1 MVIGIDSRN
10 LLIDWRINME
20 FVRYCDLHGIPEV
33 KDLKEGMDF
42 RKPEYRREVFLNF
55 YEYHL
60 KYKSHPGAVYY
71 VMPYLAEKYNWD
83 FETKLWFA
91 FINGA
96 TQNPLTSWVIF
107 QHFPVFSEINLEDME
122 KWHRAYWKNLDYDID
137 RRYQKGHFVEMV
149 ENYVELL
156 DGKTQSEYFND
167 ICNSDDVY
175 ENFNKLWDVVFNE
188 FFMYGRLSTFS
199 YTEYL
204 KIMGL
209 NIDCGDLFIF
219 DKSGS
224 KSHRNGLCIVLGRDE
239 FDVRKDNENLPQEF
253 EKGHTKE
260 IMIWLEKEGE
270 LLLEEAKERF
280 KGTDFFEDV
289 NYFTLESTL
298 CCYKS
303 WHRKNRRYPNVYND
317 MFYDRIKK
325 AELRDWY
332 EIDGM
337 DIDFSD
343 FWDARKAYLPEHMR
357 IEDNPNDPGL
367 VKVKQNWYR
376 FTGQV
381 PMMDK
386 EFRHFKNDFFETY
399 VQREQEWFGKE
410 ETKLRESKSF
420 SKKDHGSECG
430 VDEWL

>member
-1 MVIGIDSRN
+1 MSEIK
-10 LLIDWRINME
+10 L
-20 FVRYCDLHGIPEV
+20 VRKCELDGIPEV
-33 KDLKEGMDF
+33 HDLKEGMDF
-42 RKPEYRREVFLNF
+42 REPQYRREVFLNF

-71 VMPYLAEKYNWD
+71 VMPYLAEKYEWD
-83 FETKLWFA
+83 FETRLWFA

-96 TQNPLTSWVIF
+96 TQNPLTSWVLF
-107 QHFPVFSEINLEDME
+107 QRFPVFSEVNLDEME
-122 KWHRAYWKNLDYDID
+122 KWHRAYWRNLDYDTD

-149 ENYVELL
+149 TNYKELI
-156 DGKTQSEYFND
+156 GSKTQVEYFSD
-167 ICNSDDVY
+167 ICDTGDVY
-175 ENFNKLWDVVFNE
+175 ENFKKLWDVVFND

-224 KSHRNGLCIVLGRDE
+224 KSHRNGLCVVLGRDDY
-239 FDVRKDNENLPQEF
+239 DVRKDNEDLPQEF
-253 EKGHTKE
+253 VKGHTKE
-260 IMIWLEKEGE
+260 LMGWLETEGE
-270 LLLEEAKERF
+270 LLLKDAKERF
-280 KGTDFFEDV
+280 KGSDFFEDV
-289 NYFTLESTL
+289 NYYTLESTL

-317 MFYDRIKK
+317 MFFDRIKK
-325 AELRDWY
+325 AEMRDWY
-332 EIDGM
+332 EIDGLSTN
-337 DIDFSD
+337 FRD
-343 FWDARKAYLPEHMR
+343 FWEAREKYLPEHMR
-357 IEDNPNDPGL
+357 RENNPNDPGL

-386 EFRHFKNDFFETY
+386 EFSYYKNDFFETY
-399 VQREQEWFGKE
+399 KERETEWFGKG
-410 ETKLRESKSF
+410 ESKNRL
-420 SKKDHGSECG
+420 SKSLASESVLTECG